1 MKKIYSI
8 SQLLLGVNTFML
20 IVMPFILSVLSHLF
34 PNFIDGNIVLL
45 CIGLSLW
52 GMYITA
58 PFGITM
64 LLVYT
69 LHLRYQEKKDD
80 RSKTSY

>member
-1 MKKIYSI
+1 MKKIYFI

-69 LHLRYQEKKDD
+69 LYLRYQEKKNKYS
-80 RSKTSY
+80 R

>member
-1 MKKIYSI
+1 MKKIFLI
-8 SQLLLGVNTFML
+8 SQVLLGVNTFML
-20 IVMPFILSVLSHLF
+20 IVMPFILSVLSNLF
-34 PNFIDGNIVLL
+34 PNFIDSDIVLS
-45 CIGLSLW
+45 CIGVSLW
-52 GMYITA
+52 GIYITA

-80 RSKTSY
+80 RSKTS